1 MAIGAIRN
9 VFLLLSKERVTE
21 RAFAICSIKF
31 SPENLYAWTFSSGR
45 LPKSPKTVLEKNSKS
60 YLHESQKDRSKKS
73 KDHYLN
79 SLFKVAKL

>member
-31 SPENLYAWTFSSGR
+31 SPENLYA
-45 LPKSPKTVLEKNSKS
+45 
-60 YLHESQKDRSKKS
+60 
-73 KDHYLN
+73 
-79 SLFKVAKL
+79 